1 MPGARS
7 RQTRGARPGVGSS
20 RGRVPLGVSVVTIH
34 DVAAAAGVSTATV
47 SRVLNGS
54 PRVSDDTR
62 EKVLAAAAQLDYWP
76 NGAARSLT
84 TSRTNALGVLLPD
97 LFGEFFS
104 EIIRGID
111 HAAGVEQMQ
120 ILVSSS
126 HANADQ
132 LLSASRALRGRIDG
146 LIAMALDK
154 GSAAAARQISR
165 NFPVVLLNAAS
176 TNRQCSTVA
185 LANFDGAYA
194 MVQHLLALGHRRIA
208 MVKGPPGNID
218 AAERYRAYRQA
229 LVDAGLDPDEM
240 PDLSGDF
247 TETAGYQSAAV
258 LLRLTERPT
267 AVFAA
272 NDYMAVG
279 LLGAL
284 RQAGVEVP
292 KEIAVVGFDDITIS
306 QYLTPALTTVHV
318 DAYELGQQAVRRL
331 LTALRTPGARPTHEV
346 LPTRLVV
353 RASCGSPTPFS
364 TTTSLR
370 RRRGIRILP
379 GRSEDSNSFDN
390 DDNESSIV
398 FTERRPPR

>member
-1 MPGARS
+1 M
-7 RQTRGARPGVGSS
+7 
-20 RGRVPLGVSVVTIH
+20 VTIH

-62 EKVLAAAAQLDYWP
+62 EKVVAAAAKLDYWP

-84 TSRTNALGVLLPD
+84 TSRTNAIGVLLPD

-111 HAAGVEQMQ
+111 HAAGIERMQ

-132 LLSASRALRGRIDG
+132 LLAASKSLRGRIDG

-165 NFPVVLLNAAS
+165 NYPVVLLNAAS

-194 MVQHLLALGHRRIA
+194 MVQHLLSLGHKRIA
-208 MVKGPPGNID
+208 MLKGPPGNID

-229 LVDAGLDPDEM
+229 MLDAGLDPDEM

-258 LLRLTERPT
+258 LLRLAERPT

-279 LLGAL
+279 LLGAF
-284 RQAGVEVP
+284 RQAGVDVP
-292 KEIAVVGFDDITIS
+292 GEMAVVGFDDITIS

-318 DAYELGQQAVRRL
+318 DAYELGQQAARRL
-331 LTALRTPGARPTHEV
+331 IAAMRTPEVRPSHDV

-353 RASCGSPTPFS
+353 RASCGSDVPYS

-379 GRSEDSNSFDN
+379 GRTEDASAFDN
-390 DDNESSIV
+390 TDDNESSIV

>member
-1 MPGARS
+1 M
-7 RQTRGARPGVGSS
+7 
-20 RGRVPLGVSVVTIH
+20 VTIH

-47 SRVLNGS
+47 SRVLNNS
-54 PRVSDDTR
+54 SRVSDDAR
-62 EKVLAAAAQLDYWP
+62 EKVLSAAARLDYWP

-111 HAAGVEQMQ
+111 HAAGLEKMQ

-126 HANADQ
+126 HASVDQ
-132 LLSASRALRGRIDG
+132 LLSAAKSLRGRIDG

-154 GSAAAARQISR
+154 GSAVAAREISR
-165 NFPVVLLNAAS
+165 SYPVVLINAAS
-176 TNRQCSTVA
+176 TNRQCSTVS
-185 LANFDGAYA
+185 LANFEGAYA
-194 MVQHLLALGHRRIA
+194 MVQHLLALGHTRIA
-208 MVKGPPGNID
+208 MLKGPPGNID
-218 AAERYRAYRQA
+218 AAERYRAYHQA
-229 LVDAGLDPDEM
+229 MLDAGLDPLTM

-284 RQAGVEVP
+284 RQAGVDVP
-292 KEIAVVGFDDITIS
+292 REIAVVGFDDITIS

-331 LTALRTPGARPTHEV
+331 LAAVRTPNLRPTHEV

-353 RASCGSPTPFS
+353 RGSCGSPVPYS
-364 TTTSLR
+364 TATSLR

-379 GRSEDSNSFDN
+379 GRAEEPGSFDN

-398 FTERRPPR
+398 FTERRSPR